1 MPQKDQVVRQQPGNP
16 SRSGTPTSRGAS
28 PYPNRWASRSPRR
41 NDTCCC
47 LCGQFFQ
54 TNLLLSLTRIFLIMY
69 QLTRRGAL

>member
-47 LCGQFFQ
+47 LCGK
-54 TNLLLSLTRIFLIMY
+54 
-69 QLTRRGAL
+69 RRPNSGRSPGRGR